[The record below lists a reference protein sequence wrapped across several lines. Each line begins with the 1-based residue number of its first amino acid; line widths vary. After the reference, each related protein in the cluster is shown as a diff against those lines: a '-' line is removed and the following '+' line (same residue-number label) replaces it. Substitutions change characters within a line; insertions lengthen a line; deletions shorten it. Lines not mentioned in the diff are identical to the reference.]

1 MLYFVG
7 DDMKLKLFTIPF
19 LVSILISCS
28 ISRLATEEEMKHEFI
43 HEFENLDKGQIF
55 DKCTKWIGLNFR
67 SAQNVIDVQNRESG
81 ILIAKGISAI
91 DPNSVIKDYIAFTLN
106 IDIKD
111 YKARFR
117 YTPEYRLFMNTKIAL
132 DNSAEDQL
140 YAQKLF
146 IRLDEDL
153 SKFINTNDD
162 F

>member
-1 MLYFVG
+1 
-7 DDMKLKLFTIPF
+7 MKYI
-19 LVSILISCS
+19 ILILLFPILLSCS

-43 HEFENLDKGQIF
+43 HEFKNLDKGQIF

-81 ILIAKGISAI
+81 ILIAKGISPI
-91 DPNSVIKDYIAFTLN
+91 NPNSVIKDYIAFTLN

-117 YTPEYRLFMNTKIAL
+117 YTPEYRLFMNTKINL

-146 IRLDEDL
+146 TRLDEDL
-153 SKFINTNDD
+153 IKYINTNDD